1 MLRTIL
7 IFCAMFMAVGTANAE
22 PLKLTDTQM
31 DMVTAG
37 DLGLPSDMIIFEGFG
52 TQGNQGGF
60 HPNFGR
66 SDTAFEA
73 TTGHGPSVGGTGNEG
88 PWSATV
94 VSPQISFCAGGECP

>member
-31 DMVTAG
+31 DTVTAG
-37 DLGLPSDMIIFEGFG
+37 ELNLPNGTSVLDGFDNPAPG
-52 TQGNQGGF
+52 AD

-66 SDTAFEA
+66 SSKGFDAS
-73 TTGHGPSVGGTGNEG
+73 GGNEG
-88 PWSATV
+88 PWSAHFN
-94 VSPQISFCAGGECP
+94 SSKIGCASCP